1 MIEIG
6 VATYTGRPH
15 RCHHCRTE
23 IAGPRT
29 SRNPC
34 CGQPDCVAAQQA
46 AAAEAAAKRA
56 ADQGDGS

>member
-6 VATYTGRPH
+6 TTTYTGQPHH

-23 IAGPRT
+23 LPGPRT

-34 CGQPDCVAAQQA
+34 CGQPDCIAAQ
-46 AAAEAAAKRA
+46 EAAQEEAAVKRRL
-56 ADQGDGS
+56 DL